1 MVPRKIGRR
10 EGTEAKYGRNSR
22 VLLEGFRCEA
32 EGVEKFLNTHICM
45 CQVRPHTYRFY
56 TYILH
61 TWIPF
66 VCDTSARQR
75 RYHTVVVVSSLRIER
90 QSKSN
95 NQTCWRTKARPSRAK
110 KTISVLRCA
119 PALDSSLTTMNDR
132 PPASSSSSDV
142 VAAPP
147 DDSSD
152 HDQDTATLQI
162 TREPFWAFIP
172 KVATWAGG
180 IVAGEA
186 ETAAKAVTGAPAWT
200 VAYLQDT
207 IAFYQ
212 ENPRTL
218 ANEVSMVVGY
228 GIVFR

>member
-1 MVPRKIGRR
+1 MVASRPSRLLEAGLSLIQTCVSSIVQCGMVPRKIGRR

-22 VLLEGFRCEA
+22 LLLEGFRCEA

-110 KTISVLRCA
+110 KLSVCC
-119 PALDSSLTTMNDR
+119 
-132 PPASSSSSDV
+132 
-142 VAAPP
+142 AAP
-147 DDSSD
+147 
-152 HDQDTATLQI
+152 LLWI
-162 TREPFWAFIP
+162 
-172 KVATWAGG
+172 
-180 IVAGEA
+180 
-186 ETAAKAVTGAPAWT
+186 
-200 VAYLQDT
+200 L
-207 IAFYQ
+207 
-212 ENPRTL
+212 L
-218 ANEVSMVVGY
+218 
-228 GIVFR
+228 